1 LLYQLLTGRLP
12 FTAPTELAAAM
23 LRLSQDPVP
32 PRAIRPGISRPLE
45 AVVMR
50 AMARHPD
57 QRFASAED
65 MGAALSRLGLA
76 GLPGARPNQATRRM
90 APVGAQTDERTGVFR
105 SWMLVPLLLV
115 LLAAT
120 AIVIG
125 VLAGRLE
132 LGGPL
137 GVRAKPHTQS
147 TETPTGA
154 PSGHALDIAGVR
166 AFDPFGDG
174 QEHGELAH
182 DAIDGNPDTF
192 WETENYNQTDFG
204 GLKPGVGLLFD
215 LGSSRT
221 VTGFQLETP
230 NPGFHFEVRVGDDP
244 AQLQTQAGPAFV
256 ARSPIRRSIDPT
268 DGRYVLVWIT
278 EVVPTADGNRATIGE
293 FAVYGSGG

>member
-1 LLYQLLTGRLP
+1 MLAEQVVGPADDARSDVYSCGALLYQLLTGRLP

-23 LRLSQDPVP
+23 LRLTRDPAP

-45 AVVMR
+45 AVVIR

-65 MGAALSRLGLA
+65 MAAALARLGLVSLA
-76 GLPGARPNQATRRM
+76 PAWTERM
-90 APVGAQTDERTGVFR
+90 AAVSPPPGERAGVFR

-115 LLAAT
+115 LLAAA

-125 VLAGRLE
+125 ILAGRLE

-174 QEHGELAH
+174 QEHDELAH

-192 WETENYNQTDFG
+192 
-204 GLKPGVGLLFD
+204 
-215 LGSSRT
+215 
-221 VTGFQLETP
+221 
-230 NPGFHFEVRVGDDP
+230 
-244 AQLQTQAGPAFV
+244 
-256 ARSPIRRSIDPT
+256 
-268 DGRYVLVWIT
+268 
-278 EVVPTADGNRATIGE
+278 
-293 FAVYGSGG
+293 